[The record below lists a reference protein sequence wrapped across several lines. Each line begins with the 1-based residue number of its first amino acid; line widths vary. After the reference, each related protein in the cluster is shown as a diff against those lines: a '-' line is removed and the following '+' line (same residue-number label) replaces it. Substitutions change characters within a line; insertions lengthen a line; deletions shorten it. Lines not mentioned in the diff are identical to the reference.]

1 VADTPDQDVLSAKGG
16 NGFPTLFF
24 MEPETGAVLNEW
36 WWPEDEKTVREA
48 LAKATEKAG
57 ELKQLLRAAEKAPE
71 DKKVQATLK
80 LRLAMMCADG
90 SPSLTELAELA
101 QTEGLDPAL
110 KTEFAAWLAG
120 RRVQE
125 ALETASKKAT
135 KRSEF
140 NSLAEEAFYGLLKDG
155 VRLAPEHDMAQMFYD
170 LGLNGAVAKGDRE
183 VAQAAFAG
191 LEQSLKLVLE
201 SRPDAEADINKAIDE
216 AKARLKKLDEA
227 KKDG

>member
-1 VADTPDQDVLSAKGG
+1 MLSAKGG
-16 NGFPTLFF
+16 DGFPTLFF

-36 WWPEDEKTVREA
+36 WWPADEKTVREA

-71 DKKVQATLK
+71 DKQLQATLK
-80 LRLAMMCADG
+80 LRLALMSAGDT
-90 SPSLTELAELA
+90 PLAELAELA
-101 QTEGLDPAL
+101 KTEGLDPAL
-110 KTEFAAWLAG
+110 KAEFAAWHSV
-120 RRVQE
+120 RRVKD
-125 ALETASKKAT
+125 ALEAIGKQKPPSRLEYNT
-135 KRSEF
+135 RLEG
-140 NSLAEEAFYGLLKDG
+140 AFYELLKDG
-155 VRLAPEHDMAQMFYD
+155 VRLAPEHDMAQMYYD

-183 VAQAAFAG
+183 VAEAACAA

-201 SRPDAEADINKAIDE
+201 ARPDAASQINKAIDD